1 MISASDQ
8 LYTDLDSRYAT
19 DLGEGIVSGS
29 VLRPGGDDVI
39 SGSSQVNY
47 NDLTNLPSGIVSGA
61 IQILGGSTVLSGSRT
76 NIENL
81 NVFTSS
87 IQTEVDGLSAAT
99 SLITSLQVYY

>member
-1 MISASDQ
+1 MVSGSSQVSYTGLDDVPAGLISGAIQVLGSSGILSSSEQLPAGLRSASDQ

-47 NDLTNLPSGIVSGA
+47 NDLTNLPS
-61 IQILGGSTVLSGSRT
+61 VLLVV
-76 NIENL
+76 I
-81 NVFTSS
+81 
-87 IQTEVDGLSAAT
+87 
-99 SLITSLQVYY
+99 